1 MLLNLILSEN
11 KRDVAILSKEAN
23 KVLAL
28 TSQMKQLTDEELYA
42 KTDEFRN
49 RYKEG
54 ESLDKMLPEAFAV
67 CREAVY
73 RTLGL
78 SLFKTQIMAGIALY
92 RGNVAEQKTGEGKT
106 LTVTMP
112 TYLESIAGKGV
123 HVVTVNEYLAM
134 RDSGQTREIFSKIN
148 TTVGTNYR
156 SLSADEKR
164 EVYAC
169 DVTYT
174 TNAELGFDYLR
185 DNMVMDVKDRVLRGL
200 HVAFVD
206 EADSILIDESR
217 TPLIISGGKK
227 ETANLYVLADKFVK
241 TLVKPEYKIDKSTG
255 EKEII
260 SGDYDIDDSTRQI
273 TLTASGIKKAEYDF
287 KLPNLYATEHSQLVH
302 HINQALKA
310 NYVMTKGVEYIV
322 SGEEVILVDQF
333 TGRTMPGRSYSDGLQ
348 QALQAKEDVPVEEET
363 STLATITYQNFFR
376 LYDKLAGMT
385 GTAKTEEEEFLST
398 YNMKVICIPTNKP
411 IARKDLPDRI
421 YIHKASKYKA
431 LIQEVKRLHV
441 KGQPVLIGTIS
452 VDTSELLHE
461 MLVAEGI
468 SHEVLNAKNHA
479 KEADIIAKAGRP
491 FAVTIATNMAG
502 RGTDIKLTP
511 ESRNLGGLVV
521 LGSERHESRRID
533 NQLRG
538 RSGRQGDPGRSEF
551 FVSLEDDLVTRYGG
565 EKMMKLLTK
574 YAEDDE
580 TPMTSKTFSRS
591 MTSVQKR
598 AEGMN
603 FDSRK
608 NLLDYDDV
616 LRRQRE
622 IIYKRR
628 NELLEKDDVHE
639 DVYICFRD
647 TAKTVL
653 ENAPQ
658 DGKLEDKLRAV
669 CRKLND
675 LGMKEDNL
683 FTVEELKKVRI
694 KDLPEYIT
702 AKMWHAYE
710 KEIEPVRAAFAG
722 FEKTVVLRNLDR
734 RWITHI
740 DMMSK
745 LRNGIHLRS
754 YAQNNPL
761 QQYIEEGFDMFNE
774 MNKNIDCDIT
784 NYLLRIR
791 ITHSNPV

>member
-1 MLLNLILSEN
+1 MPLNLILSEN

-28 TSQMKQLTDEELYA
+28 TPQMKQLTDEELYA

-241 TLVKPEYKIDKSTG
+241 TLVKPEYKVDKSTG

-273 TLTASGIKKAEYDF
+273 TLTASGIKKAEHDF
-287 KLPNLYATEHSQLVH
+287 KLPNLYTTEHSQLVH

-348 QALQAKEDVPVEEET
+348 QALQAKEDVPIEEET

-468 SHEVLNAKNHA
+468 PHEVLNAKNHA

-702 AKMWHAYE
+702 SKMWHAYE

-791 ITHSNPV
+791 ITRSNPA

>member
-1 MLLNLILSEN
+1 MPLNLILSEN

-200 HVAFVD
+200 RVAFVD

-241 TLVKPEYKIDKSTG
+241 TLVKPEYKVDKSTG

-273 TLTASGIKKAEYDF
+273 TLTASGIKKAEHDF
-287 KLPNLYATEHSQLVH
+287 QLPNLYATEHSQLVH

-348 QALQAKEDVPVEEET
+348 QALQAKEDVPIEEET

-468 SHEVLNAKNHA
+468 PHEVLNAKNHA

-702 AKMWHAYE
+702 SKMWHAYE

-791 ITHSNPV
+791 ITRSNPA

>member
-1 MLLNLILSEN
+1 MPLNLILSEN

-273 TLTASGIKKAEYDF
+273 TLTASGIKKAEHDF

-348 QALQAKEDVPVEEET
+348 QALQAKEDVPIEEET

-468 SHEVLNAKNHA
+468 PHEVLNAKNHA

-791 ITHSNPV
+791 ITRSNQA

>member
-1 MLLNLILSEN
+1 
-11 KRDVAILSKEAN
+11 
-23 KVLAL
+23 
-28 TSQMKQLTDEELYA
+28 
-42 KTDEFRN
+42 
-49 RYKEG
+49 
-54 ESLDKMLPEAFAV
+54 
-67 CREAVY
+67 
-73 RTLGL
+73 
-78 SLFKTQIMAGIALY
+78 
-92 RGNVAEQKTGEGKT
+92 
-106 LTVTMP
+106 
-112 TYLESIAGKGV
+112 
-123 HVVTVNEYLAM
+123 
-134 RDSGQTREIFSKIN
+134 
-148 TTVGTNYR
+148 
-156 SLSADEKR
+156 
-164 EVYAC
+164 
-169 DVTYT
+169 
-174 TNAELGFDYLR
+174 
-185 DNMVMDVKDRVLRGL
+185 
-200 HVAFVD
+200 
-206 EADSILIDESR
+206 
-217 TPLIISGGKK
+217 
-227 ETANLYVLADKFVK
+227 
-241 TLVKPEYKIDKSTG
+241 
-255 EKEII
+255 
-260 SGDYDIDDSTRQI
+260 
-273 TLTASGIKKAEYDF
+273 
-287 KLPNLYATEHSQLVH
+287 
-302 HINQALKA
+302 
-310 NYVMTKGVEYIV
+310 
-322 SGEEVILVDQF
+322 
-333 TGRTMPGRSYSDGLQ
+333 
-348 QALQAKEDVPVEEET
+348 
-363 STLATITYQNFFR
+363 
-376 LYDKLAGMT
+376 
-385 GTAKTEEEEFLST
+385 
-398 YNMKVICIPTNKP
+398 
-411 IARKDLPDRI
+411 
-421 YIHKASKYKA
+421 
-431 LIQEVKRLHV
+431 
-441 KGQPVLIGTIS
+441 
-452 VDTSELLHE
+452 
-461 MLVAEGI
+461 
-468 SHEVLNAKNHA
+468 
-479 KEADIIAKAGRP
+479 
-491 FAVTIATNMAG
+491 MAG
-502 RGTDIKLTP
+502 RGTDIKLTL

-702 AKMWHAYE
+702 SKMWHAYE

-791 ITHSNPV
+791 ITRSNPV